1 MRKSILLFVLFTLTS
16 IPLLLFAQG
25 GYQVTGHIIS
35 AEDNQPMI
43 GVSVLEKGTTN
54 GVITD
59 INGNYS
65 ITVTKSPATLQ
76 FSYVGMKTIDKQ
88 VTASTRINLTMEND
102 AQMVEEVVVVA
113 YGVRKKGTIAGSVS
127 TVKAEKME
135 DVPAPS
141 FDQALQGQAP
151 GLMVLSDS
159 GEPSK
164 AATFRIRGTNS
175 INSGKDPLFILDGVA
190 ISSSDFN
197 TISPND
203 IESISVLKD
212 ASSTSIYGARAS
224 NGVVVIT
231 SKRGRMG
238 EAAKVTFRTQL
249 GFSQLASK
257 DWDQMNTDERI
268 QFEKEVGLD
277 KGQDY
282 EKLSKTNINWLDKVY
297 NDTAPLQNYELS
309 VNGGTEKLNYYV
321 SGSYYDQDG
330 IAVGSTFERVGF
342 RANVEAKAN
351 KWLKIGTNS
360 MLNYYVSGSYYDQ
373 DGIAVGS
380 TFERVGFRA
389 NVEAKANKWL
399 KIGTNSMFAYQE
411 VEQSDDGEYA
421 LWAPISASFFML
433 PYWNP
438 YKEDGS
444 LALQDD
450 GSWKG
455 TTENPLAWM
464 ANNPLSNKKY
474 KLLSTFY
481 AEVTP
486 VKNLT
491 IRSQLSADYG
501 HTTSFYQSFPS
512 YKPNNNYGGAQRSS
526 FDMLNLMITNT
537 ANYRFMLNDVH
548 SFNFMVGQEGEN
560 YHYEGFQ
567 LTTRGQTNDI
577 LTNLASGSTASSWSD
592 PVTEYSFLSFFA
604 RGEYNYDDRY
614 YADFS
619 IRGDGSS
626 RFGTDNHCGAFWS
639 VGFMWNLRKEKFMQK
654 YDWLTNAQ
662 IAVNTGTSGNS
673 SINNYE
679 HLALVSGGY
688 KYDNE
693 SGIAISQLGNEEL
706 SWESTWATNVALHL
720 GFIDRINLDVEF
732 YNKKT
737 TNMLMAVPISYTS
750 TGFGTRWD
758 NVGAMRNRGVE
769 INVGADVLRIKDF
782 KWNVNANVSYNKNE
796 ITELYNGVTEYVASD
811 TGRMVAVGHPLGE
824 FYLNRYAGVNPING
838 DALWYTKDG
847 EITME
852 YNESDK
858 VMLGKTHEAP
868 WQGGFGTTLFW
879 KGFSLSAQFTWVA
892 DRWMLNND
900 RVFQESNGLFSAY
913 NQSKRML
920 YDRWKK
926 PGDVTDIPRYGV
938 TPQLDSRFLEDASF
952 LRLKNLM
959 LSYTFPQKWLKRTS
973 FLNSARIYAQGQNLL
988 TFTNFTGMDPES
1000 TSNVYK
1006 AQYPMSR
1013 QFTFGLEV
1021 SF

>member
-360 MLNYYVSGSYYDQ
+360 M
-373 DGIAVGS
+373 
-380 TFERVGFRA
+380 
-389 NVEAKANKWL
+389 
-399 KIGTNSMFAYQE
+399 FAYQE

-626 RFGTDNHCGAFWS
+626 RFGTDNHWGAFWS

-782 KWNVNANVSYNKNE
+782 KWNVSANVSYNKNE

-868 WQGGFGTTLFW
+868 WQGGFGTTLSW

-920 YDRWKK
+920 YDRWKN
-926 PGDVTDIPRYGV
+926 R
-938 TPQLDSRFLEDASF
+938 E
-952 LRLKNLM
+952 M
-959 LSYTFPQKWLKRTS
+959 
-973 FLNSARIYAQGQNLL
+973 
-988 TFTNFTGMDPES
+988 
-1000 TSNVYK
+1000 
-1006 AQYPMSR
+1006 
-1013 QFTFGLEV
+1013 
-1021 SF
+1021 

>member
-59 INGNYS
+59 MNGNYS
-65 ITVTKSPATLQ
+65 ITVTKSPAILQ
-76 FSYVGMKTIDKQ
+76 FSYIGMKTMEKQ
-88 VTASTRINLTMEND
+88 VSAATRMNLKMESD

-151 GLMVLSDS
+151 GLMVLSES

-238 EAAKVTFRTQL
+238 EAAKITFRTQL

-257 DWDQMNTDERI
+257 DWDQMDTNERI

-282 EKLSKTNINWLDKVY
+282 EKLSKININWLDKVY
-297 NDTAPLQNYELS
+297 NDKAPLQNYELS

-330 IAVGSTFERVGF
+330 IAVGSTFERVNF

-351 KWLKIGTNS
+351 KWLKIGTN
-360 MLNYYVSGSYYDQ
+360 
-373 DGIAVGS
+373 
-380 TFERVGFRA
+380 T
-389 NVEAKANKWL
+389 
-399 KIGTNSMFAYQE
+399 MFTYQE

-464 ANNPLSNKKY
+464 ENNPLSNKKY

-481 AEVTP
+481 AEATP
-486 VKNLT
+486 IKNLT

-501 HTTSFYQSFPS
+501 HTTSFYRSFPS

-526 FDMLNLMITNT
+526 YDMLNLMITNT

-548 SFNFMVGQEGEN
+548 SFNFMVGQEGVD

-567 LTTRGQTNDI
+567 VTTRGQTNDI
-577 LTNLASGSTASSWSD
+577 LTNLSSGSTASSWGD
-592 PVTEYSFLSFFA
+592 PVTEYSFLSFFG

-619 IRGDGSS
+619 VRGDGSS
-626 RFGTDNHCGAFWS
+626 RFGTDKHWGAFWS

-654 YDWLTNAQ
+654 YKWLTNAQ
-662 IAVNTGTSGNS
+662 IAINTGTSGNS

-688 KYDNE
+688 KYNNE

-706 SWESTWATNVALHL
+706 SCVNRYGFLHL
-720 GFIDRINLDVEF
+720 LD
-732 YNKKT
+732 
-737 TNMLMAVPISYTS
+737 
-750 TGFGTRWD
+750 
-758 NVGAMRNRGVE
+758 
-769 INVGADVLRIKDF
+769 
-782 KWNVNANVSYNKNE
+782 
-796 ITELYNGVTEYVASD
+796 
-811 TGRMVAVGHPLGE
+811 
-824 FYLNRYAGVNPING
+824 
-838 DALWYTKDG
+838 
-847 EITME
+847 
-852 YNESDK
+852 
-858 VMLGKTHEAP
+858 
-868 WQGGFGTTLFW
+868 
-879 KGFSLSAQFTWVA
+879 
-892 DRWMLNND
+892 
-900 RVFQESNGLFSAY
+900 
-913 NQSKRML
+913 
-920 YDRWKK
+920 
-926 PGDVTDIPRYGV
+926 
-938 TPQLDSRFLEDASF
+938 
-952 LRLKNLM
+952 
-959 LSYTFPQKWLKRTS
+959 
-973 FLNSARIYAQGQNLL
+973 
-988 TFTNFTGMDPES
+988 
-1000 TSNVYK
+1000 
-1006 AQYPMSR
+1006 
-1013 QFTFGLEV
+1013 
-1021 SF
+1021 

>member
-1 MRKSILLFVLFTLTS
+1 MELIEPTLILIQVSKMRKSILLFVLFTLTS

-360 MLNYYVSGSYYDQ
+360 M
-373 DGIAVGS
+373 
-380 TFERVGFRA
+380 
-389 NVEAKANKWL
+389 
-399 KIGTNSMFAYQE
+399 FAYQE

-626 RFGTDNHCGAFWS
+626 RFGTDNHWGAFWS

>member
-277 KGQDY
+277 KGPDY

-309 VNGGTEKLNYYV
+309 VNGGTEK
-321 SGSYYDQDG
+321 
-330 IAVGSTFERVGF
+330 
-342 RANVEAKAN
+342 
-351 KWLKIGTNS
+351 
-360 MLNYYVSGSYYDQ
+360 LNYYVSGSYYDQ

-626 RFGTDNHCGAFWS
+626 RFGTDNHWGAFWS

-662 IAVNTGTSGNS
+662 IAVNPGTSGNS
-673 SINNYE
+673 SINN
-679 HLALVSGGY
+679 
-688 KYDNE
+688 
-693 SGIAISQLGNEEL
+693 
-706 SWESTWATNVALHL
+706 
-720 GFIDRINLDVEF
+720 
-732 YNKKT
+732 
-737 TNMLMAVPISYTS
+737 
-750 TGFGTRWD
+750 
-758 NVGAMRNRGVE
+758 
-769 INVGADVLRIKDF
+769 
-782 KWNVNANVSYNKNE
+782 
-796 ITELYNGVTEYVASD
+796 
-811 TGRMVAVGHPLGE
+811 
-824 FYLNRYAGVNPING
+824 
-838 DALWYTKDG
+838 
-847 EITME
+847 
-852 YNESDK
+852 
-858 VMLGKTHEAP
+858 
-868 WQGGFGTTLFW
+868 
-879 KGFSLSAQFTWVA
+879 
-892 DRWMLNND
+892 
-900 RVFQESNGLFSAY
+900 
-913 NQSKRML
+913 
-920 YDRWKK
+920 
-926 PGDVTDIPRYGV
+926 
-938 TPQLDSRFLEDASF
+938 
-952 LRLKNLM
+952 
-959 LSYTFPQKWLKRTS
+959 
-973 FLNSARIYAQGQNLL
+973 
-988 TFTNFTGMDPES
+988 
-1000 TSNVYK
+1000 
-1006 AQYPMSR
+1006 
-1013 QFTFGLEV
+1013 
-1021 SF
+1021 

>member
-360 MLNYYVSGSYYDQ
+360 M
-373 DGIAVGS
+373 
-380 TFERVGFRA
+380 
-389 NVEAKANKWL
+389 
-399 KIGTNSMFAYQE
+399 FAYQE

-626 RFGTDNHCGAFWS
+626 RFGTDNHWGAFWS

-679 HLALVSGGY
+679 HLA
-688 KYDNE
+688 
-693 SGIAISQLGNEEL
+693 
-706 SWESTWATNVALHL
+706 
-720 GFIDRINLDVEF
+720 
-732 YNKKT
+732 
-737 TNMLMAVPISYTS
+737 
-750 TGFGTRWD
+750 
-758 NVGAMRNRGVE
+758 
-769 INVGADVLRIKDF
+769 
-782 KWNVNANVSYNKNE
+782 
-796 ITELYNGVTEYVASD
+796 
-811 TGRMVAVGHPLGE
+811 
-824 FYLNRYAGVNPING
+824 
-838 DALWYTKDG
+838 
-847 EITME
+847 
-852 YNESDK
+852 
-858 VMLGKTHEAP
+858 
-868 WQGGFGTTLFW
+868 
-879 KGFSLSAQFTWVA
+879 
-892 DRWMLNND
+892 
-900 RVFQESNGLFSAY
+900 
-913 NQSKRML
+913 
-920 YDRWKK
+920 
-926 PGDVTDIPRYGV
+926 
-938 TPQLDSRFLEDASF
+938 
-952 LRLKNLM
+952 
-959 LSYTFPQKWLKRTS
+959 
-973 FLNSARIYAQGQNLL
+973 
-988 TFTNFTGMDPES
+988 
-1000 TSNVYK
+1000 
-1006 AQYPMSR
+1006 
-1013 QFTFGLEV
+1013 
-1021 SF
+1021 

>member
-141 FDQALQGQAP
+141 FDQALQGQVP

-309 VNGGTEKLNYYV
+309 VNGGTEK
-321 SGSYYDQDG
+321 
-330 IAVGSTFERVGF
+330 
-342 RANVEAKAN
+342 
-351 KWLKIGTNS
+351 
-360 MLNYYVSGSYYDQ
+360 LNYYVSGSYYDQ

-626 RFGTDNHCGAFWS
+626 RFGTDNHWGAFWS

-838 DALWYTKDG
+838 CLLYTSPSPRDG
-847 EITME
+847 
-852 YNESDK
+852 
-858 VMLGKTHEAP
+858 L
-868 WQGGFGTTLFW
+868 
-879 KGFSLSAQFTWVA
+879 LS
-892 DRWMLNND
+892 RMP
-900 RVFQESNGLFSAY
+900 SSA
-913 NQSKRML
+913 
-920 YDRWKK
+920 
-926 PGDVTDIPRYGV
+926 
-938 TPQLDSRFLEDASF
+938 
-952 LRLKNLM
+952 
-959 LSYTFPQKWLKRTS
+959 
-973 FLNSARIYAQGQNLL
+973 
-988 TFTNFTGMDPES
+988 
-1000 TSNVYK
+1000 
-1006 AQYPMSR
+1006 
-1013 QFTFGLEV
+1013 
-1021 SF
+1021 

>member
-59 INGNYS
+59 MNGNYS

-175 INSGKDPLFILDGVA
+175 INSGRDPLFILDGVA

-309 VNGGTEKLNYYV
+309 VNGGTEK
-321 SGSYYDQDG
+321 
-330 IAVGSTFERVGF
+330 
-342 RANVEAKAN
+342 
-351 KWLKIGTNS
+351 
-360 MLNYYVSGSYYDQ
+360 LNYYVSGSYYDQ

-626 RFGTDNHCGAFWS
+626 RFGTDNHWGAFW
-639 VGFMWNLRKEKFMQK
+639 
-654 YDWLTNAQ
+654 
-662 IAVNTGTSGNS
+662 
-673 SINNYE
+673 
-679 HLALVSGGY
+679 
-688 KYDNE
+688 
-693 SGIAISQLGNEEL
+693 L
-706 SWESTWATNVALHL
+706 SLIH
-720 GFIDRINLDVEF
+720 I
-732 YNKKT
+732 
-737 TNMLMAVPISYTS
+737 
-750 TGFGTRWD
+750 
-758 NVGAMRNRGVE
+758 
-769 INVGADVLRIKDF
+769 
-782 KWNVNANVSYNKNE
+782 
-796 ITELYNGVTEYVASD
+796 
-811 TGRMVAVGHPLGE
+811 
-824 FYLNRYAGVNPING
+824 
-838 DALWYTKDG
+838 
-847 EITME
+847 
-852 YNESDK
+852 
-858 VMLGKTHEAP
+858 
-868 WQGGFGTTLFW
+868 
-879 KGFSLSAQFTWVA
+879 
-892 DRWMLNND
+892 
-900 RVFQESNGLFSAY
+900 
-913 NQSKRML
+913 
-920 YDRWKK
+920 
-926 PGDVTDIPRYGV
+926 
-938 TPQLDSRFLEDASF
+938 
-952 LRLKNLM
+952 
-959 LSYTFPQKWLKRTS
+959 
-973 FLNSARIYAQGQNLL
+973 
-988 TFTNFTGMDPES
+988 
-1000 TSNVYK
+1000 
-1006 AQYPMSR
+1006 
-1013 QFTFGLEV
+1013 
-1021 SF
+1021 

>member
-360 MLNYYVSGSYYDQ
+360 M
-373 DGIAVGS
+373 
-380 TFERVGFRA
+380 
-389 NVEAKANKWL
+389 
-399 KIGTNSMFAYQE
+399 FAYQE

-626 RFGTDNHCGAFWS
+626 RFGTDNHWGAFWS

-769 INVGADVLRIKDF
+769 IK
-782 KWNVNANVSYNKNE
+782 
-796 ITELYNGVTEYVASD
+796 
-811 TGRMVAVGHPLGE
+811 
-824 FYLNRYAGVNPING
+824 
-838 DALWYTKDG
+838 
-847 EITME
+847 
-852 YNESDK
+852 
-858 VMLGKTHEAP
+858 
-868 WQGGFGTTLFW
+868 
-879 KGFSLSAQFTWVA
+879 SAQMYSASKT
-892 DRWMLNND
+892 LN
-900 RVFQESNGLFSAY
+900 
-913 NQSKRML
+913 
-920 YDRWKK
+920 
-926 PGDVTDIPRYGV
+926 
-938 TPQLDSRFLEDASF
+938 
-952 LRLKNLM
+952 
-959 LSYTFPQKWLKRTS
+959 
-973 FLNSARIYAQGQNLL
+973 
-988 TFTNFTGMDPES
+988 GM
-1000 TSNVYK
+1000 
-1006 AQYPMSR
+1006 
-1013 QFTFGLEV
+1013 
-1021 SF
+1021 

>member
-151 GLMVLSDS
+151 GLMVLSES

-238 EAAKVTFRTQL
+238 EAAKITFRTQL

-257 DWDQMNTDERI
+257 DWDQMDTNERI

-282 EKLSKTNINWLDKVY
+282 EKLSKININWLDKVY
-297 NDTAPLQNYELS
+297 NDKAPLQNYELS

-330 IAVGSTFERVGF
+330 IAVGSTFERVNF

-351 KWLKIGTNS
+351 KWLKIGTN
-360 MLNYYVSGSYYDQ
+360 
-373 DGIAVGS
+373 
-380 TFERVGFRA
+380 T
-389 NVEAKANKWL
+389 
-399 KIGTNSMFAYQE
+399 MFTYQE

-464 ANNPLSNKKY
+464 ENNPLSNKKY

-481 AEVTP
+481 AEATP
-486 VKNLT
+486 IKNLT

-501 HTTSFYQSFPS
+501 HTTSFYRSFPS

-526 FDMLNLMITNT
+526 YDMLNLMITNT

-626 RFGTDNHCGAFWS
+626 RFGTDNHWGAFWS

-782 KWNVNANVSYNKNE
+782 KWNVSANVSYNKNE

-811 TGRMVAVGHPLGE
+811 TGRMVAVGHPLGK

-847 EITME
+847 EITTE

-868 WQGGFGTTLFW
+868 WQGGFGTTLSW

-920 YDRWKK
+920 
-926 PGDVTDIPRYGV
+926 
-938 TPQLDSRFLEDASF
+938 
-952 LRLKNLM
+952 
-959 LSYTFPQKWLKRTS
+959 
-973 FLNSARIYAQGQNLL
+973 
-988 TFTNFTGMDPES
+988 
-1000 TSNVYK
+1000 
-1006 AQYPMSR
+1006 
-1013 QFTFGLEV
+1013 
-1021 SF
+1021 

>member
-360 MLNYYVSGSYYDQ
+360 M
-373 DGIAVGS
+373 
-380 TFERVGFRA
+380 
-389 NVEAKANKWL
+389 
-399 KIGTNSMFAYQE
+399 FAYQE

-626 RFGTDNHCGAFWS
+626 RFGTDNHWGAFWS

-732 YNKKT
+732 YMKKT
-737 TNMLMAVPISYTS
+737 I
-750 TGFGTRWD
+750 
-758 NVGAMRNRGVE
+758 
-769 INVGADVLRIKDF
+769 
-782 KWNVNANVSYNKNE
+782 
-796 ITELYNGVTEYVASD
+796 
-811 TGRMVAVGHPLGE
+811 
-824 FYLNRYAGVNPING
+824 
-838 DALWYTKDG
+838 
-847 EITME
+847 
-852 YNESDK
+852 
-858 VMLGKTHEAP
+858 
-868 WQGGFGTTLFW
+868 
-879 KGFSLSAQFTWVA
+879 
-892 DRWMLNND
+892 
-900 RVFQESNGLFSAY
+900 VFL
-913 NQSKRML
+913 
-920 YDRWKK
+920 
-926 PGDVTDIPRYGV
+926 
-938 TPQLDSRFLEDASF
+938 
-952 LRLKNLM
+952 
-959 LSYTFPQKWLKRTS
+959 
-973 FLNSARIYAQGQNLL
+973 
-988 TFTNFTGMDPES
+988 
-1000 TSNVYK
+1000 
-1006 AQYPMSR
+1006 
-1013 QFTFGLEV
+1013 
-1021 SF
+1021 

>member
-360 MLNYYVSGSYYDQ
+360 M
-373 DGIAVGS
+373 
-380 TFERVGFRA
+380 
-389 NVEAKANKWL
+389 
-399 KIGTNSMFAYQE
+399 FAYQE

-577 LTNLASGSTASSWSD
+577 LTNSLI
-592 PVTEYSFLSFFA
+592 PQHYYKIFFLS
-604 RGEYNYDDRY
+604 
-614 YADFS
+614 
-619 IRGDGSS
+619 
-626 RFGTDNHCGAFWS
+626 T
-639 VGFMWNLRKEKFMQK
+639 
-654 YDWLTNAQ
+654 
-662 IAVNTGTSGNS
+662 
-673 SINNYE
+673 
-679 HLALVSGGY
+679 
-688 KYDNE
+688 
-693 SGIAISQLGNEEL
+693 
-706 SWESTWATNVALHL
+706 
-720 GFIDRINLDVEF
+720 
-732 YNKKT
+732 
-737 TNMLMAVPISYTS
+737 
-750 TGFGTRWD
+750 
-758 NVGAMRNRGVE
+758 
-769 INVGADVLRIKDF
+769 
-782 KWNVNANVSYNKNE
+782 
-796 ITELYNGVTEYVASD
+796 
-811 TGRMVAVGHPLGE
+811 
-824 FYLNRYAGVNPING
+824 
-838 DALWYTKDG
+838 
-847 EITME
+847 
-852 YNESDK
+852 
-858 VMLGKTHEAP
+858 
-868 WQGGFGTTLFW
+868 
-879 KGFSLSAQFTWVA
+879 
-892 DRWMLNND
+892 
-900 RVFQESNGLFSAY
+900 
-913 NQSKRML
+913 
-920 YDRWKK
+920 
-926 PGDVTDIPRYGV
+926 
-938 TPQLDSRFLEDASF
+938 
-952 LRLKNLM
+952 
-959 LSYTFPQKWLKRTS
+959 
-973 FLNSARIYAQGQNLL
+973 
-988 TFTNFTGMDPES
+988 
-1000 TSNVYK
+1000 
-1006 AQYPMSR
+1006 
-1013 QFTFGLEV
+1013 
-1021 SF
+1021 

>member
-59 INGNYS
+59 MNGNYS
-65 ITVTKSPATLQ
+65 ITVTKSPAILQ
-76 FSYVGMKTIDKQ
+76 FSYIGMKTMEKQ
-88 VTASTRINLTMEND
+88 VSAATRMNLKMESD

-151 GLMVLSDS
+151 GLMVLSES

-238 EAAKVTFRTQL
+238 EAAKITFRTQL

-257 DWDQMNTDERI
+257 DWDQMDTNERI

-282 EKLSKTNINWLDKVY
+282 EKLSKININWLDKVY
-297 NDTAPLQNYELS
+297 NDKAPLQNYELS

-330 IAVGSTFERVGF
+330 IAVGSTFERVNF

-351 KWLKIGTNS
+351 KWLKIGTN
-360 MLNYYVSGSYYDQ
+360 
-373 DGIAVGS
+373 
-380 TFERVGFRA
+380 T
-389 NVEAKANKWL
+389 
-399 KIGTNSMFAYQE
+399 MFTYQE

-464 ANNPLSNKKY
+464 ENNPLSNKKY

-481 AEVTP
+481 AEATP
-486 VKNLT
+486 IKNLT

-501 HTTSFYQSFPS
+501 HTTSFYRSFPS

-526 FDMLNLMITNT
+526 YDMLNLMITNT

-548 SFNFMVGQEGEN
+548 SFNFMVGQEGVD

-567 LTTRGQTNDI
+567 VTTRGQTNDI
-577 LTNLASGSTASSWSD
+577 LTNLSSGSTASSWGD
-592 PVTEYSFLSFFA
+592 PVTEYSFLSFLVVVNIIMMIVTMLTF
-604 RGEYNYDDRY
+604 RFVGMDLPVSEQINIGELFGQSGLCGISVR
-614 YADFS
+614 
-619 IRGDGSS
+619 RSS
-626 RFGTDNHCGAFWS
+626 C
-639 VGFMWNLRKEKFMQK
+639 
-654 YDWLTNAQ
+654 
-662 IAVNTGTSGNS
+662 
-673 SINNYE
+673 
-679 HLALVSGGY
+679 
-688 KYDNE
+688 
-693 SGIAISQLGNEEL
+693 
-706 SWESTWATNVALHL
+706 
-720 GFIDRINLDVEF
+720 
-732 YNKKT
+732 
-737 TNMLMAVPISYTS
+737 
-750 TGFGTRWD
+750 
-758 NVGAMRNRGVE
+758 
-769 INVGADVLRIKDF
+769 
-782 KWNVNANVSYNKNE
+782 KN
-796 ITELYNGVTEYVASD
+796 
-811 TGRMVAVGHPLGE
+811 
-824 FYLNRYAGVNPING
+824 ING
-838 DALWYTKDG
+838 L
-847 EITME
+847 
-852 YNESDK
+852 
-858 VMLGKTHEAP
+858 
-868 WQGGFGTTLFW
+868 
-879 KGFSLSAQFTWVA
+879 
-892 DRWMLNND
+892 
-900 RVFQESNGLFSAY
+900 
-913 NQSKRML
+913 
-920 YDRWKK
+920 
-926 PGDVTDIPRYGV
+926 
-938 TPQLDSRFLEDASF
+938 
-952 LRLKNLM
+952 LM
-959 LSYTFPQKWLKRTS
+959 RK
-973 FLNSARIYAQGQNLL
+973 
-988 TFTNFTGMDPES
+988 
-1000 TSNVYK
+1000 
-1006 AQYPMSR
+1006 
-1013 QFTFGLEV
+1013 
-1021 SF
+1021 

>member
-1 MRKSILLFVLFTLTS
+1 MGYKNKSISLILIQVSKMRKSILLFVLFTLTS

-360 MLNYYVSGSYYDQ
+360 M
-373 DGIAVGS
+373 
-380 TFERVGFRA
+380 
-389 NVEAKANKWL
+389 
-399 KIGTNSMFAYQE
+399 FAYQE

-626 RFGTDNHCGAFWS
+626 RFGTDNHWGAFWS

-782 KWNVNANVSYNKNE
+782 KWNVS
-796 ITELYNGVTEYVASD
+796 ASNYSAVV
-811 TGRMVAVGHPLGE
+811 RMV
-824 FYLNRYAGVNPING
+824 
-838 DALWYTKDG
+838 
-847 EITME
+847 
-852 YNESDK
+852 
-858 VMLGKTHEAP
+858 
-868 WQGGFGTTLFW
+868 
-879 KGFSLSAQFTWVA
+879 
-892 DRWMLNND
+892 
-900 RVFQESNGLFSAY
+900 
-913 NQSKRML
+913 
-920 YDRWKK
+920 
-926 PGDVTDIPRYGV
+926 
-938 TPQLDSRFLEDASF
+938 
-952 LRLKNLM
+952 
-959 LSYTFPQKWLKRTS
+959 
-973 FLNSARIYAQGQNLL
+973 
-988 TFTNFTGMDPES
+988 
-1000 TSNVYK
+1000 
-1006 AQYPMSR
+1006 
-1013 QFTFGLEV
+1013 
-1021 SF
+1021 

>member
-35 AEDNQPMI
+35 VEDNQPMI

-360 MLNYYVSGSYYDQ
+360 M
-373 DGIAVGS
+373 
-380 TFERVGFRA
+380 
-389 NVEAKANKWL
+389 
-399 KIGTNSMFAYQE
+399 FAYQE

-592 PVTEYSFLSFFA
+592 PVTEYSFLS
-604 RGEYNYDDRY
+604 
-614 YADFS
+614 S
-619 IRGDGSS
+619 P
-626 RFGTDNHCGAFWS
+626 
-639 VGFMWNLRKEKFMQK
+639 LR
-654 YDWLTNAQ
+654 T
-662 IAVNTGTSGNS
+662 
-673 SINNYE
+673 
-679 HLALVSGGY
+679 
-688 KYDNE
+688 
-693 SGIAISQLGNEEL
+693 
-706 SWESTWATNVALHL
+706 
-720 GFIDRINLDVEF
+720 
-732 YNKKT
+732 
-737 TNMLMAVPISYTS
+737 
-750 TGFGTRWD
+750 
-758 NVGAMRNRGVE
+758 
-769 INVGADVLRIKDF
+769 
-782 KWNVNANVSYNKNE
+782 
-796 ITELYNGVTEYVASD
+796 
-811 TGRMVAVGHPLGE
+811 
-824 FYLNRYAGVNPING
+824 
-838 DALWYTKDG
+838 
-847 EITME
+847 
-852 YNESDK
+852 
-858 VMLGKTHEAP
+858 
-868 WQGGFGTTLFW
+868 
-879 KGFSLSAQFTWVA
+879 
-892 DRWMLNND
+892 
-900 RVFQESNGLFSAY
+900 VF
-913 NQSKRML
+913 
-920 YDRWKK
+920 
-926 PGDVTDIPRYGV
+926 
-938 TPQLDSRFLEDASF
+938 
-952 LRLKNLM
+952 
-959 LSYTFPQKWLKRTS
+959 
-973 FLNSARIYAQGQNLL
+973 
-988 TFTNFTGMDPES
+988 
-1000 TSNVYK
+1000 
-1006 AQYPMSR
+1006 
-1013 QFTFGLEV
+1013 
-1021 SF
+1021 

>member
-360 MLNYYVSGSYYDQ
+360 M
-373 DGIAVGS
+373 
-380 TFERVGFRA
+380 
-389 NVEAKANKWL
+389 
-399 KIGTNSMFAYQE
+399 FAYQE

-626 RFGTDNHCGAFWS
+626 RFGTDNHWGAFWS

-938 TPQLDSRFLEDASF
+938 TPP
-952 LRLKNLM
+952 
-959 LSYTFPQKWLKRTS
+959 T
-973 FLNSARIYAQGQNLL
+973 G
-988 TFTNFTGMDPES
+988 FTIP
-1000 TSNVYK
+1000 
-1006 AQYPMSR
+1006 
-1013 QFTFGLEV
+1013 
-1021 SF
+1021 

>member
-59 INGNYS
+59 MNGNYS
-65 ITVTKSPATLQ
+65 ITVTKSPAILQ
-76 FSYVGMKTIDKQ
+76 FSYIGMKTMEKQ
-88 VTASTRINLTMEND
+88 VSAATRMNLKMESD

-151 GLMVLSDS
+151 GLMVLSES

-238 EAAKVTFRTQL
+238 EAAKITFRTQL

-257 DWDQMNTDERI
+257 DWDQMDTNERI

-282 EKLSKTNINWLDKVY
+282 EKLSKININWLDKVY
-297 NDTAPLQNYELS
+297 NDKAPLQNYELS

-330 IAVGSTFERVGF
+330 IAVGSTFERVNF

-351 KWLKIGTNS
+351 KWLKIGTN
-360 MLNYYVSGSYYDQ
+360 
-373 DGIAVGS
+373 
-380 TFERVGFRA
+380 T
-389 NVEAKANKWL
+389 
-399 KIGTNSMFAYQE
+399 MFTYQE

-464 ANNPLSNKKY
+464 ENNPLSNKKY

-481 AEVTP
+481 AEATP
-486 VKNLT
+486 IKNLT

-501 HTTSFYQSFPS
+501 HTTSFYRSFPS

-526 FDMLNLMITNT
+526 YDMLNLMITNT

-548 SFNFMVGQEGEN
+548 SFNFMVGQEGVD

-567 LTTRGQTNDI
+567 VTTRGQTNDI
-577 LTNLASGSTASSWSD
+577 LTNLSSGSTASSWGD
-592 PVTEYSFLSFFA
+592 PVTEYSFLSFFG

-619 IRGDGSS
+619 VRGDGSS
-626 RFGTDNHCGAFWS
+626 RFGTDKHWGAFWS

-654 YDWLTNAQ
+654 YKWLTNAQ
-662 IAVNTGTSGNS
+662 IAINTGTSGNS

-688 KYDNE
+688 KYNNE

-737 TNMLMAVPISYTS
+737 TNMLMAVPISYTTS
-750 TGFGTRWD
+750 GFGTRWD

-769 INVGADVLRIKDF
+769 INVSADVLRIKDF
-782 KWNVNANVSYNKNE
+782 TWNVNANVSYNKNE
-796 ITELYNGVTEYVASD
+796 ITELYNGITEYVASD

-824 FYLNRYAGVNPING
+824 FYLNRYAGVNPTNG
-838 DALWYTKDG
+838 DALGIPKTVKLLQNIMKVTK
-847 EITME
+847 
-852 YNESDK
+852 
-858 VMLGKTHEAP
+858 
-868 WQGGFGTTLFW
+868 
-879 KGFSLSAQFTWVA
+879 
-892 DRWMLNND
+892 
-900 RVFQESNGLFSAY
+900 
-913 NQSKRML
+913 
-920 YDRWKK
+920 
-926 PGDVTDIPRYGV
+926 
-938 TPQLDSRFLEDASF
+938 
-952 LRLKNLM
+952 
-959 LSYTFPQKWLKRTS
+959 
-973 FLNSARIYAQGQNLL
+973 
-988 TFTNFTGMDPES
+988 
-1000 TSNVYK
+1000 
-1006 AQYPMSR
+1006 
-1013 QFTFGLEV
+1013 
-1021 SF
+1021 

>member
-330 IAVGSTFERVGF
+330 IAVGSTFER
-342 RANVEAKAN
+342 
-351 KWLKIGTNS
+351 
-360 MLNYYVSGSYYDQ
+360 
-373 DGIAVGS
+373 
-380 TFERVGFRA
+380 A

-626 RFGTDNHCGAFWS
+626 RFGTDNHWGAFWS

-693 SGIAISQLGNEEL
+693 SGIAIYQLGNEEL
-706 SWESTWATNVALHL
+706 SWESTWATNVALH
-720 GFIDRINLDVEF
+720 
-732 YNKKT
+732 
-737 TNMLMAVPISYTS
+737 
-750 TGFGTRWD
+750 
-758 NVGAMRNRGVE
+758 
-769 INVGADVLRIKDF
+769 
-782 KWNVNANVSYNKNE
+782 
-796 ITELYNGVTEYVASD
+796 
-811 TGRMVAVGHPLGE
+811 
-824 FYLNRYAGVNPING
+824 
-838 DALWYTKDG
+838 
-847 EITME
+847 
-852 YNESDK
+852 
-858 VMLGKTHEAP
+858 
-868 WQGGFGTTLFW
+868 
-879 KGFSLSAQFTWVA
+879 
-892 DRWMLNND
+892 
-900 RVFQESNGLFSAY
+900 
-913 NQSKRML
+913 
-920 YDRWKK
+920 
-926 PGDVTDIPRYGV
+926 
-938 TPQLDSRFLEDASF
+938 
-952 LRLKNLM
+952 
-959 LSYTFPQKWLKRTS
+959 
-973 FLNSARIYAQGQNLL
+973 
-988 TFTNFTGMDPES
+988 
-1000 TSNVYK
+1000 
-1006 AQYPMSR
+1006 
-1013 QFTFGLEV
+1013 
-1021 SF
+1021 

>member
-360 MLNYYVSGSYYDQ
+360 M
-373 DGIAVGS
+373 
-380 TFERVGFRA
+380 
-389 NVEAKANKWL
+389 
-399 KIGTNSMFAYQE
+399 FAYQE

-592 PVTEYSFLSFFA
+592 PATYYTYS
-604 RGEYNYDDRY
+604 
-614 YADFS
+614 
-619 IRGDGSS
+619 I
-626 RFGTDNHCGAFWS
+626 
-639 VGFMWNLRKEKFMQK
+639 
-654 YDWLTNAQ
+654 
-662 IAVNTGTSGNS
+662 I
-673 SINNYE
+673 
-679 HLALVSGGY
+679 
-688 KYDNE
+688 
-693 SGIAISQLGNEEL
+693 
-706 SWESTWATNVALHL
+706 
-720 GFIDRINLDVEF
+720 
-732 YNKKT
+732 
-737 TNMLMAVPISYTS
+737 
-750 TGFGTRWD
+750 
-758 NVGAMRNRGVE
+758 
-769 INVGADVLRIKDF
+769 
-782 KWNVNANVSYNKNE
+782 
-796 ITELYNGVTEYVASD
+796 
-811 TGRMVAVGHPLGE
+811 
-824 FYLNRYAGVNPING
+824 
-838 DALWYTKDG
+838 
-847 EITME
+847 
-852 YNESDK
+852 
-858 VMLGKTHEAP
+858 
-868 WQGGFGTTLFW
+868 
-879 KGFSLSAQFTWVA
+879 
-892 DRWMLNND
+892 
-900 RVFQESNGLFSAY
+900 
-913 NQSKRML
+913 
-920 YDRWKK
+920 
-926 PGDVTDIPRYGV
+926 
-938 TPQLDSRFLEDASF
+938 
-952 LRLKNLM
+952 
-959 LSYTFPQKWLKRTS
+959 
-973 FLNSARIYAQGQNLL
+973 
-988 TFTNFTGMDPES
+988 
-1000 TSNVYK
+1000 
-1006 AQYPMSR
+1006 
-1013 QFTFGLEV
+1013 
-1021 SF
+1021 

>member
-59 INGNYS
+59 MNGNYS
-65 ITVTKSPATLQ
+65 ITVTKSPAILQ
-76 FSYVGMKTIDKQ
+76 FSYIGMKTMEKQ
-88 VTASTRINLTMEND
+88 VSAATRMNLKMESD

-151 GLMVLSDS
+151 GLMVLSES

-238 EAAKVTFRTQL
+238 EAAKITFRTQL

-257 DWDQMNTDERI
+257 DWDQMDTNERI

-282 EKLSKTNINWLDKVY
+282 EKLSKININWLDKVY
-297 NDTAPLQNYELS
+297 NDKAPLQNYELS

-330 IAVGSTFERVGF
+330 IAVGSTFERVNF

-351 KWLKIGTNS
+351 KWLKIGTN
-360 MLNYYVSGSYYDQ
+360 
-373 DGIAVGS
+373 
-380 TFERVGFRA
+380 T
-389 NVEAKANKWL
+389 
-399 KIGTNSMFAYQE
+399 MFTYQE

-464 ANNPLSNKKY
+464 ENNPLSNKKY

-481 AEVTP
+481 AEATP
-486 VKNLT
+486 IKNLT

-501 HTTSFYQSFPS
+501 HTTSFYRSFPS

-526 FDMLNLMITNT
+526 YDMLNLMITNT

-548 SFNFMVGQEGEN
+548 SFNFMVGQEGVD

-567 LTTRGQTNDI
+567 VTTRGQTNDI
-577 LTNLASGSTASSWSD
+577 LTNLSSGSTASSWGD
-592 PVTEYSFLSFFA
+592 PVTEYSFLSFFG

-619 IRGDGSS
+619 VRGDGSS
-626 RFGTDNHCGAFWS
+626 RFGTDKHWGAFWS

-654 YDWLTNAQ
+654 YKWLTNAQ
-662 IAVNTGTSGNS
+662 IAINTGTSGNS

-688 KYDNE
+688 KYNNE

-737 TNMLMAVPISYTS
+737 TNMLMAVPISYTTS
-750 TGFGTRWD
+750 GFGTRWD

-769 INVGADVLRIKDF
+769 INVSADVLRIKDF
-782 KWNVNANVSYNKNE
+782 TWNVNANVSYNKNE
-796 ITELYNGVTEYVASD
+796 ITELYNGITEYVASD

-824 FYLNRYAGVNPING
+824 FYLNRYAGVNPTNG

-847 EITME
+847 EITTE

-868 WQGGFGTTLFW
+868 WQGGFGTTLSW
-879 KGFSLSAQFTWVA
+879 QGFSLSAQFTWVA

-926 PGDVTDIPRYGV
+926 PGDVTDIPY
-938 TPQLDSRFLEDASF
+938 SSIRFTILGRCFFPASEKF
-952 LRLKNLM
+952 N
-959 LSYTFPQKWLKRTS
+959 
-973 FLNSARIYAQGQNLL
+973 A
-988 TFTNFTGMDPES
+988 
-1000 TSNVYK
+1000 
-1006 AQYPMSR
+1006 
-1013 QFTFGLEV
+1013 
-1021 SF
+1021 

>member
-190 ISSSDFN
+190 ISSSGFN
-197 TISPND
+197 TNSPND

-309 VNGGTEKLNYYV
+309 VNGGTEK
-321 SGSYYDQDG
+321 
-330 IAVGSTFERVGF
+330 
-342 RANVEAKAN
+342 
-351 KWLKIGTNS
+351 
-360 MLNYYVSGSYYDQ
+360 LNYYVSGSYYDQ

-626 RFGTDNHCGAFWS
+626 RFGTDNHWGAFWS

>member
-59 INGNYS
+59 MNGNYS
-65 ITVTKSPATLQ
+65 ITVTKSPAILQ
-76 FSYVGMKTIDKQ
+76 FSYIGMKTMEKQ
-88 VTASTRINLTMEND
+88 VSAATRMNLKMESD

-151 GLMVLSDS
+151 GLMVLSES

-238 EAAKVTFRTQL
+238 EAAKITFRTQL

-257 DWDQMNTDERI
+257 DWDQMDTNERI

-282 EKLSKTNINWLDKVY
+282 EKLSKININWLDKVY
-297 NDTAPLQNYELS
+297 NDKAPLQNYELS

-330 IAVGSTFERVGF
+330 IAVGSTFERVNF

-351 KWLKIGTNS
+351 KWLKIGTN
-360 MLNYYVSGSYYDQ
+360 
-373 DGIAVGS
+373 
-380 TFERVGFRA
+380 T
-389 NVEAKANKWL
+389 
-399 KIGTNSMFAYQE
+399 MFTYQE

-464 ANNPLSNKKY
+464 ENNPLSNKKY

-481 AEVTP
+481 AEATP
-486 VKNLT
+486 IKNLT

-501 HTTSFYQSFPS
+501 HTTSFYRSFPS

-526 FDMLNLMITNT
+526 YDMLNLMITNT

-548 SFNFMVGQEGEN
+548 SFNFMVGQEGVD

-567 LTTRGQTNDI
+567 VTTRGQTNDI
-577 LTNLASGSTASSWSD
+577 LTNLSSGSTASSWGD
-592 PVTEYSFLSFFA
+592 PVTEYSFLSFFG

-619 IRGDGSS
+619 VRGDGSS
-626 RFGTDNHCGAFWS
+626 RFGTDKHWGAFWS

-654 YDWLTNAQ
+654 YKWLTNAQ
-662 IAVNTGTSGNS
+662 IAINTGTSGNS

-688 KYDNE
+688 KYNNE

-732 YNKKT
+732 YNK
-737 TNMLMAVPISYTS
+737 
-750 TGFGTRWD
+750 
-758 NVGAMRNRGVE
+758 
-769 INVGADVLRIKDF
+769 
-782 KWNVNANVSYNKNE
+782 
-796 ITELYNGVTEYVASD
+796 
-811 TGRMVAVGHPLGE
+811 
-824 FYLNRYAGVNPING
+824 
-838 DALWYTKDG
+838 
-847 EITME
+847 
-852 YNESDK
+852 
-858 VMLGKTHEAP
+858 
-868 WQGGFGTTLFW
+868 
-879 KGFSLSAQFTWVA
+879 
-892 DRWMLNND
+892 
-900 RVFQESNGLFSAY
+900 
-913 NQSKRML
+913 
-920 YDRWKK
+920 
-926 PGDVTDIPRYGV
+926 
-938 TPQLDSRFLEDASF
+938 
-952 LRLKNLM
+952 
-959 LSYTFPQKWLKRTS
+959 
-973 FLNSARIYAQGQNLL
+973 
-988 TFTNFTGMDPES
+988 
-1000 TSNVYK
+1000 
-1006 AQYPMSR
+1006 
-1013 QFTFGLEV
+1013 
-1021 SF
+1021 